1 MKQLILFLTIAF
13 FSMGMLSGCGPS
25 EEEQRQAE
33 QARQDSL
40 EQVRQQQL
48 EQQRKDSLAQARQD
62 SLEAQKEEEE
72 SQVDVTFDESGSYAV
87 QVEAWRSKGKA
98 EGQVDKWVERGFDNA
113 FVVQHGN
120 EETGDVWFRVR
131 LGRLSSPD
139 DAQSLRE
146 QLKEQYDA
154 SSWVSTVGGG

>member
-62 SLEAQKEEEE
+62 SLEAQKEEEN
-72 SQVDVTFDESGSYAV
+72 QVDVTFDESGSFAV

-98 EGQVDKWVERGFDNA
+98 QGQVDKWVERGFDNA

-146 QLKEQYDA
+146 QLQEQYDA
-154 SSWVSTVGGG
+154 SSWVSTAER

>member
-13 FSMGMLSGCGPS
+13 FSMGMLSSCGPS

-62 SLEAQKEEEE
+62 SLEAQKEEEN
-72 SQVDVTFDESGSYAV
+72 QVDVTFDESGSFAV

-98 EGQVDKWVERGFDNA
+98 QGQVDKWVERGFDNA

-146 QLKEQYDA
+146 QLQEQYDA
-154 SSWVSTVGGG
+154 SSWVSTAER